1 MGVKVRE
8 YKPGAWWVLI
18 DHKGQRKAKKIGSK
32 KAALEA
38 AAKIE
43 AAIAADALDL
53 PSPVKRPPTLFG
65 EYAETWMTGYVRTN
79 LKEST
84 AQAYRVLLDKHIYP
98 SFRKKPLAEIT
109 RNEIKALCYKKAESG
124 LAERSVHYIARTM
137 STIFNQAIE
146 DGLIAANPAARPG
159 RYVKMADRR
168 GKFGILTPAEGRL
181 FLDIARERSTKF
193 YPLFLTAL
201 RTGMRQGEILGLQWG
216 DIDWNGKFIEIR
228 RASWNRIIT
237 TPKNGKSRRVD
248 MSDQLA
254 QVLSEHKLALAK
266 QALKK
271 GRTMSEWVFPSS
283 VGAPLEPNRVR
294 EAFFFTLKQ
303 AGLRRIRFHDLRHS
317 FASWLIANGESLA
330 YVKEQLGHHSIQI
343 TVDTYGHLVPG
354 ANRKAVNALDDLGWD
369 KNGEM
374 SSGQTSLAG
383 TVQEAADDELEH
395 ATTQS
400 VTFLH

>member
-8 YKPGAWWVLI
+8 YKPGAWWILI
-18 DHKGQRKAKKIGSK
+18 DHQGRRKAKKIGSK
-32 KAALEA
+32 KAAVEA

-43 AAIAADALDL
+43 AALAADALNL
-53 PSPVKRPPTLFG
+53 PSPVERRPILFG
-65 EYAETWMTGYVRTN
+65 EYAETWMTGHVRMN

-84 AQAYRVLLDKHIYP
+84 AQTYRALLDKHIYP
-98 SFRKKPLAEIT
+98 SFRKKSLAEIT
-109 RNEIKALCYKKAESG
+109 RNEIKALCYKKAEIG
-124 LAERSVHYIARTM
+124 LAGRSVHYIARTM
-137 STIFNQAIE
+137 SAIFNQAIE
-146 DGLIAANPAARPG
+146 DGLIAVNPAARPG
-159 RYVKMADRR
+159 RYVKIEDRR
-168 GKFGILTPAEGRL
+168 GKFGFLTQAEGRL
-181 FLDIARERSTKF
+181 FIETAKKRTPKF
-193 YPLFLTAL
+193 YPIFLTAL

-228 RASWNRIIT
+228 RASWNRIVT

-294 EAFFFTLKQ
+294 EAFFLALKH

-354 ANRKAVNALDDLGWD
+354 ANRKAVNALDDPGW
-369 KNGEM
+369 NI
-374 SSGQTSLAG
+374 S
-383 TVQEAADDELEH
+383 
-395 ATTQS
+395 ATHNTEPVDIKQKIY
-400 VTFLH
+400 TPAHP

>member
-18 DHKGQRKAKKIGSK
+18 DHQGQRKAKKIGSK
-32 KAALEA
+32 KAAVEA
-38 AAKIE
+38 ASKIE
-43 AAIAADALDL
+43 AALATKALNL
-53 PSPVKRPPTLFG
+53 PSSAARPPINFG
-65 EYAETWMTGYVRTN
+65 TYAETWMDGHVSMN

-84 AQAYRVLLDKHIYP
+84 AQAYRVLLDKHILP
-98 SFRKKPLAEIT
+98 TFKNKPLAEIT
-109 RNEIKALCYKKAESG
+109 RNEIKALCYRKSESG
-124 LAERSVHYIARTM
+124 LAGRSVHYIARTM
-137 STIFNQAIE
+137 SAIFNQAIE
-146 DGLIAANPAARPG
+146 DGIITSNPAARPG
-159 RYVKMADRR
+159 RSVQIDDRR
-168 GKFGILTPAEGRL
+168 GHFGFLTPAEGRL
-181 FLDIARERSTKF
+181 FLKVAKKHTAKY
-193 YPLFLTAL
+193 YPIFLTAL

-228 RASWNRIIT
+228 RASWNRIVT

-254 QVLSEHKLALAK
+254 QVLSEHKLGLER

-271 GRTMSEWVFPSS
+271 GRTMSEWIFPSR

-294 EAFFFTLKQ
+294 EAFFLALKE
-303 AGLRRIRFHDLRHS
+303 AKLRRIRFHDLRHC

-354 ANRKAVNALDDLGWD
+354 ANRKAVNALDDPGWN

-374 SSGQTSLAG
+374 SSGQISLAG
-383 TVQEAADDELEH
+383 MDHEAAADEHEH
-395 ATTQS
+395 ATTRV
-400 VTFLH
+400 VTLLH